1 LFNRMNRKLK
11 QVAVRASRASKSLF
25 EGSSSSNSRREAML
39 RCVHIELKDRLIAF
53 QRSDDEEEEERGDE
67 EGCGEEERPNEEDEN
82 EDAVEVERVM
92 RQTWRSHMVAPPIA
106 PAHEEDRVLIKPLG
120 DR

>member
-1 LFNRMNRKLK
+1 MNRKLK

-53 QRSDDEEEEERGDE
+53 QRSDDEEEEERG
-67 EGCGEEERPNEEDEN
+67 EEERPNEEDEN

>member
-1 LFNRMNRKLK
+1 MNRKLK

-53 QRSDDEEEEERGDE
+53 QRSDDEEEEERG
-67 EGCGEEERPNEEDEN
+67 EEERPNEEDEN
-82 EDAVEVERVM
+82 EDAVEVERG
-92 RQTWRSHMVAPPIA
+92 RLGGATWLLLLLRLHMKRI
-106 PAHEEDRVLIKPLG
+106 G
-120 DR
+120 F